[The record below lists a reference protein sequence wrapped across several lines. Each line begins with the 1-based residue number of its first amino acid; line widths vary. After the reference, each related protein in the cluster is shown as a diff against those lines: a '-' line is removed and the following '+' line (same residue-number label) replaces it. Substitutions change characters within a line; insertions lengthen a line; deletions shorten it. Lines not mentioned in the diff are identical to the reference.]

1 MRRARRHGP
10 KRAPVCVDPC
20 PDYEPVIGCHR
31 RCHAAAQ
38 RLTSDPA
45 SPLEPAIVSL
55 VFELK
60 RLGVFCP
67 CWSCEGH
74 NDAEGRLTRLPRV
87 WFYAQSVVH
96 VRVLAETIDRI
107 AVTRPLSMPW
117 RVAVTYSDPTNPDT
131 TFSLEPEL
139 GGGGGELGGLQDDAR
154 CIAEDLDPQFWI
166 ACARLRRLAR

>member
-1 MRRARRHGP
+1 
-10 KRAPVCVDPC
+10 VDTC
-20 PDYEPVIGCHR
+20 ADYDPAIGCR
-31 RCHAAAQ
+31 WNCHAAAQ

-45 SPLEPAIVSL
+45 SPLEPAIVPL

-74 NDAEGRLTRLPRV
+74 DDAEGRLTKLPRV

-96 VRVLAETIDRI
+96 VRVLAETIDGI
-107 AVTRPLSMPW
+107 SAMRPLSAPW
-117 RVAVTYSDPTNPDT
+117 RVAVTYSDPDNPDT

-139 GGGGGELGGLQDDAR
+139 GGEGGELSRLQDDAR
-154 CIAEDLDPQFWI
+154 RIAEGLDPHFWI
-166 ACARLRRLAR
+166 GCARLQRLAR